1 MIRFSGKEKFTRRMA
16 ANEFQEAHD
25 VGRLFGRSE
34 PLTDTDTPAKVN
46 NSCPYV
52 SYYINAFG
60 DSIQS
65 PWNDV
70 LKENW
75 KLGVE
80 VGRVGRK
87 KELEH
92 VCAKELSD

>member
-1 MIRFSGKEKFTRRMA
+1 MISFRGKEKFTRRMA
-16 ANEFQEAHD
+16 ANEFQEALRL
-25 VGRLFGRSE
+25 GRLFGRSE
-34 PLTDTDTPAKVN
+34 PLTDTDTSAKVG

-75 KLGVE
+75 RLGVE
-80 VGRVGRK
+80 VGRVARK
-87 KELEH
+87 KELEF
-92 VCAKELSD
+92 VCDKELSD

>member
-1 MIRFSGKEKFTRRMA
+1 
-16 ANEFQEAHD
+16 
-25 VGRLFGRSE
+25 
-34 PLTDTDTPAKVN
+34 VN